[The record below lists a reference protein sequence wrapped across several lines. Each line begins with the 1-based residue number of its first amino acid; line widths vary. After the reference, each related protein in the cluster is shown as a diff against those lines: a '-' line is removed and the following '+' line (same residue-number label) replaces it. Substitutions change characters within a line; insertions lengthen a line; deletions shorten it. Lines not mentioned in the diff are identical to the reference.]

1 MCRHRRQL
9 KARAESGL
17 SAAYIPDAGY
27 NRMLGF
33 ESVGPRYQPFLVAAL
48 LVLALSGLFAVERET
63 GLILLDK
70 TLPCATGR
78 LYWTKAGVCCAVTVV
93 IHAAVWLPE
102 TVFLFRHYSFPL
114 PWAEAGSLTEL
125 AGAPQGMPLWGAV
138 LATWLIRLT
147 GSLCFAALLFA
158 AGIRASSTVGALLTG
173 AGVAL
178 ALFALD
184 ALLPPAISGFS
195 PVAAMA
201 GDGMAVLSGPVLL
214 AVLGYL
220 VLAALL
226 FGAGEYAWLKLLGK
240 PYF

>member
-1 MCRHRRQL
+1 M
-9 KARAESGL
+9 
-17 SAAYIPDAGY
+17 
-27 NRMLGF
+27 
-33 ESVGPRYQPFLVAAL
+33 
-48 LVLALSGLFAVERET
+48 
-63 GLILLDK
+63 
-70 TLPCATGR
+70 
-78 LYWTKAGVCCAVTVV
+78 
-93 IHAAVWLPE
+93 
-102 TVFLFRHYSFPL
+102 
-114 PWAEAGSLTEL
+114 
-125 AGAPQGMPLWGAV
+125 

-173 AGVAL
+173 AGVVL

-195 PVAAMA
+195 PVAVMA